1 MPPINDTR
9 FLFDVT
15 ELEQE
20 LRVVKFAAN
29 ERISS
34 PYEVN
39 LTLASEAEANFD
51 DVIGKEALLTILGDE
66 AERYFHGIINR
77 FTQSGSMGRFYLYEA
92 KLAPSL
98 WLLSMEH
105 DCRIFQNKTV
115 NEIVTQILEDRG
127 ITSEFF
133 EFRLQSSY
141 EPKEYCVQYRET
153 DLSFISRLLEEEGIF
168 YFFEH
173 TSDKHLLVF
182 GDGTVN
188 YQPISAEARMVFNPG
203 GGMVPEE
210 ESVYRF
216 TLTRRILPGKV
227 TLKDFNFERPSL
239 DLTVQEQSD
248 SFQQLEVYD
257 YPGEYAAPENGRR
270 LAQIRLQ
277 EAVTYKD
284 RADGASNSH
293 RFTSGYSFT
302 LTDHDQAAFNQ
313 EYLLTEVHHAGTQPQ
328 VIEERA
334 SSGQGLSYANEFV
347 GIPSSVCFRAG
358 ARTLKPVVEGVQTAI
373 VVGVSGGEVY
383 TDDAPYG
390 MVKVQ
395 FHWDRE
401 GQRNEQSS
409 CWLRVAYSYAGER
422 HGVQFTPLIGD
433 EVLVAFLEGDP
444 DHPVVVG
451 SFFKG
456 DHRALMGQGDMIQNI
471 LLTPYQHKLLFN
483 DKGASI
489 TLTTGGGQ
497 TVNMADGAET
507 SANGNNVKISTSDGH
522 SVHLAGGNSLNGI
535 EIKTQGANFA
545 RFDDAANKVEI
556 DSPGLVRL
564 HQGDNNQHMD
574 ASATHIWRGENHI
587 SITDQSIHLWHGDYH
602 VLVDSSQVKL
612 YSGGNAVRLGPDMIS
627 ITHQTKVQLTV
638 GGSSVTL
645 TPADVE
651 VKGTMIKIEGQ
662 AVTEIKGT
670 PVKINC

>member
-1 MPPINDTR
+1 MSLTNEAR

-20 LRVVKFAAN
+20 LRVVKFVAD

-51 DVIGKEALLTILGDE
+51 DVIGKEALLTILGDQV
-66 AERYFHGIINR
+66 ERYFHGIINR
-77 FTQSGSMGRFYLYEA
+77 FTQSGSTGRFYLYEA
-92 KLAPSL
+92 KVVPSL

-105 DCRIFQNKTV
+105 DCRIFQNKAV
-115 NEIVTQILEDRG
+115 DEIVTQILEDRG

-133 EFRLQSSY
+133 EFRLQGSY
-141 EPKEYCVQYRET
+141 DPKEYCVQYRET

-188 YQPISAEARMVFNPG
+188 YQPIPGEACMVFNPG

-227 TLKDFNFERPSL
+227 TLRDFNFERPSL
-239 DLTVQEQSD
+239 DLTAQEQSD

-284 RADGASNSH
+284 LAEGASNSH

-302 LTDHDQAAFNQ
+302 LTDHDQTTFNQ
-313 EYLLTEVHHAGTQPQ
+313 EYLLTEIHQSGNQPQ
-328 VIEERA
+328 SIEEQS
-334 SSGQGLSYANEFV
+334 SSGQGSSYGNEFV
-347 GIPSSVCFRAG
+347 GIPSSVCFRPG
-358 ARTLKPVVEGVQTAI
+358 ARTPKPVVEGLQTAM
-373 VVGVSGGEVY
+373 VTGVSGEEVY
-383 TDDAPYG
+383 MDDAPYG

-401 GQRNEQSS
+401 GQRNDQSS
-409 CWLRVAYSYAGER
+409 CWLRVAYPYAGER

-451 SFFKG
+451 GFFKG
-456 DHRALMGQGDMIQNI
+456 DHRALVGQGDMIQNI

-483 DKGASI
+483 DKDASI

-507 SANGNNVKISTSDGH
+507 SANGNNIKISTSDGH
-522 SVHLAGGNSLNGI
+522 SVHLAGGSSLNGI
-535 EIKTQGANFA
+535 EIKTEGVNFA
-545 RFDDAANKVEI
+545 RFDDAASKVEI
-556 DSPGLVRL
+556 VSPGLVRL
-564 HQGDNNQHMD
+564 HQGENNQHMD
-574 ASATHIWRGENHI
+574 SSATHIWRGENHI

-627 ITHQTKVQLTV
+627 ITHETKVRLTV
-638 GGSSVTL
+638 GGSSVML
-645 TPADVE
+645 TPGGV
-651 VKGTMIKIEGQ
+651 
-662 AVTEIKGT
+662 EIKGT